1 MMSNSIK
8 IFFLNIFAF
17 NMKQILFFL
26 LVFSTAKAQFSVDA
40 DYLYGKILPHNQS
53 IKHLITKHPEGILL
67 SFNKKTFGEQE
78 WQSNFNFPD
87 YGFSLHH
94 QENKNETLGD
104 LYGLYGHY
112 NFYFF
117 KRNLVFRVGQG
128 IAYNTNPYEK
138 NDNFR
143 NLAYSTKI
151 MPSTYFL
158 LNYRKEKVIG
168 NFGFQ
173 TGLSFFHHSNANIKS
188 PNTSTNT
195 LSFQL
200 GLNYSFADEFIEYKL
215 AKIDSTK
222 SAFPLRYN
230 IVFRTGINESDIIG
244 SGQKPFYE
252 LSFYADKQ
260 FSSKS
265 KVQLGVDLFAMY
277 YLKEYIKYKSVAY
290 PNENIAADTD
300 FKRVGLFA
308 GYELLI
314 NKFSVEAQVGYYVYE
329 PFDFLG
335 PIYQRIGAK
344 YHWNATF
351 FSSLSLKTHAAKA
364 EALEIGIGVK
374 L

>member
-1 MMSNSIK
+1 
-8 IFFLNIFAF
+8 
-17 NMKQILFFL
+17 MKQILFFL

-67 SFNKKTFGEQE
+67 SFNKKTFGKQE

-94 QENKNETLGD
+94 QKNKNETLGD

-112 NFYFF
+112 NFYFL

-128 IAYNTNPYEK
+128 IAYNTNPYDK
-138 NDNFR
+138 NNNFR

-168 NFGFQ
+168 NLGFQ
-173 TGLSFFHHSNANIKS
+173 TGISFFHHSNANIKS

-200 GLNYSFADEFIEYKL
+200 GLNYSFADEFMEYKL
-215 AKIDSTK
+215 VKVDSTK
-222 SAFPLRYN
+222 STFPLRYN

-260 FSSKS
+260 FSQKS
-265 KVQLGVDLFAMY
+265 KIQLGVDLFAMY

-300 FKRVGLFA
+300 FKRIGLFA

-335 PIYQRIGAK
+335 PIYQRIGTK

-351 FSSLSLKTHAAKA
+351 FSNLSLKTHAAKA